1 MTAVPISA
9 PDRRALRD
17 VLGHFATGVTIVT
30 AYTDTQIPIGLTVN
44 SFTSVSLEPALV
56 MWSIQEHSPNK
67 PVFGVGRR
75 HRIHVLGAGQEATAM
90 RFATA
95 GADKFEGMEL
105 TPAEAAPGLPQW
117 LVQFDCEVVQTHR
130 MGDHEAI
137 VAQVMG
143 YRVGEGEPLLF
154 WRGRWLACGSAATK
168 VG

>member
-1 MTAVPISA
+1 MTARSISA

-17 VLGHFATGVTIVT
+17 VLGHFATGVTVVT
-30 AYTDTQIPIGLTVN
+30 AYTDDQTPIGLTVN

-67 PVFGVGRR
+67 AVFGVGRW

-95 GADKFEGMEL
+95 GADKFEGVNL
-105 TPAEAAPGLPQW
+105 TPLEAAPGLPQW

-130 MGDHEAI
+130 MGDHKAI

-143 YRVGEGEPLLF
+143 YRVAEGEPLVF
-154 WRGRWLACGSAATK
+154 WRGRWLGAAAAATK